1 MNKELPI
8 DLNEA
13 KQSFI
18 RLMRSLNKTDQQKFL
33 AFIMEEWKLKS
44 ITVYNDIGL
53 LYFDIYK
60 FVTFLYKIK

>member
-1 MNKELPI
+1 MSEELPI

-13 KQSFI
+13 KQSFV

-53 LYFDIYK
+53 LSFDVYTNLLC
-60 FVTFLYKIK
+60 FFIK

>member
-1 MNKELPI
+1 MNEELPI

-13 KQSFI
+13 KQSFV

-44 ITVYNDIGL
+44 TTDYNNIGL
-53 LYFDIYK
+53 LYFDIYTNLLC
-60 FVTFLYKIK
+60 FFIK